1 MKKNKLYTMHKGMP
15 AMFVDRRNNN
25 IFDGILGGSSLSLGN
40 GLSPD
45 VLGGYKTTAP
55 GAAQRINWSNPIQR
69 AAAVGTSAGL
79 VNGFSDTA
87 NAINPFSQT
96 SSTGGLKNLFNSN
109 NFKNGTL
116 GGGLLNAGAGI
127 LGGAVNNALSGGLSS
142 NVGNTVSTL
151 GNTAGGIVSTFN
163 PVAGA
168 AVTFASN
175 LVGGAINGL
184 FGTKVDEAKLKA
196 VNEGIDKNNNF
207 VSNAGSFDEIKGPEA
222 TFTNTDVYSGGLL
235 ASGADEKNAELAK
248 RVADSRQW
256 VDRSINNNI
265 FNLQND
271 QMNSALRNYA
281 AFGGP
286 IDSDGTG
293 AINYDFMDRYLTAK
307 EEQNKKKGTAALPAF
322 MNRFA
327 FGGDMQTN
335 SADYS
340 IGKVYDV
347 SNEEAN
353 RLKAMGYEF
362 TVVS

>member
-1 MKKNKLYTMHKGMP
+1 MKKNKLYTANKWNQSAFRPQDKNLFFPGGPLLLGADTMSKVQSQVNQQ
-15 AMFVDRRNNN
+15 AMQDYLGSKNAL
-25 IFDGILGGSSLSLGN
+25 GIS
-40 GLSPD
+40 
-45 VLGGYKTTAP
+45 K
-55 GAAQRINWSNPIQR
+55 AA
-69 AAAVGTSAGL
+69 
-79 VNGFSDTA
+79 
-87 NAINPFSQT
+87 NPFSKVNMA
-96 SSTGGLKNLFNSN
+96 SIGNSAGNMAVGLGANIV
-109 NFKNGTL
+109 
-116 GGGLLNAGAGI
+116 GGLLGNAIGGGYNSGAGNAI
-127 LGGAVNNALSGGLSS
+127 SGLG
-142 NVGNTVSTL
+142 ST
-151 GNTAGGIVSTFN
+151 
-163 PVAGA
+163 
-168 AVTFASN
+168 
-175 LVGGAINGL
+175 VGGAIGTVNPVLGAAVGAGSQIVGGL
-184 FGTKVDEAKLKA
+184 VNAAFGTKVDEAKLKA
-196 VNEGIDKNNNF
+196 VNESIDRNKNF
-207 VSNAGSFDEIKGPEA
+207 VSNAGSFDDIKGPEA
-222 TFTNTDVYSGGLL
+222 TFTNTDVYSDGWFT
-235 ASGADEKNAELAK
+235 SGADEKNAELAK

-271 QMNSALRNYA
+271 QMNSALRNYR

-307 EEQNKKKGTAALPAF
+307 EEQDKKKGTVTLPAF

-340 IGKVYDV
+340 VGKVYDV